1 MTPTETH
8 FTLRNDLEELGR
20 LAAEIETFGEQHA
33 LSPAVQ
39 NAVMLALEEIV
50 TNVISYGFDDDAAH
64 EIGVRLAVHDSELT
78 ATVDDDG
85 VPYDPLQA
93 AEPDVTASLDE
104 RSIGGLGILLVKK
117 MMDTVTY
124 ERAGGRNVLRM
135 RKRLPAPV

>member
-1 MTPTETH
+1 MASTTTPRTRSASGWRST
-8 FTLRNDLEELGR
+8 T
-20 LAAEIETFGEQHA
+20 A
-33 LSPAVQ
+33 
-39 NAVMLALEEIV
+39 
-50 TNVISYGFDDDAAH
+50 SY
-64 EIGVRLAVHDSELT
+64 
-78 ATVDDDG
+78 DDG